1 MRSVTSCFNVT
12 LYKKNL
18 ARFWPLWALYTL
30 AWLLVLPVSLLGELT
45 QRSAWD
51 IGFDAASWVSDW
63 AIQSPVTRMAS
74 GFGLAMAVV
83 YGVLVAMAVWSY
95 LYNHRA
101 VNLIHALPV
110 RREGLFLTNFLSGV
124 TFFVLP
130 HLIVFLVTLP
140 AELIAGA
147 VDVQALAVCFGCQTL
162 LCLFFF
168 CFATLC
174 AFLTGHLL
182 ALPAFYA
189 IFNGLVAGV
198 AVLLDWMMTNFL
210 FGFNGWLSNAEAIFY
225 LTPVAALLRDFGY
238 TWPVRT
244 TIDGRTIMEAGGN
257 RPILQGVSLLWIYA
271 AVGLVLAALALLLYR
286 RRQLETAGDV
296 VAVRWLRPVFK
307 YSVAFCAALAG
318 GCAVFAL
325 LNLEGS
331 VAFLCCL
338 LFWGVVGYFA
348 AEMLLRK
355 SFRVFA
361 RSWKGC
367 VATLAVLL
375 VFSGCMQFDLLGI
388 EDRVPDAADV
398 VAVDVRGLDSA
409 PYDTASY
416 LNLHDQTDPD
426 LIAKTVALH
435 QAIVDHKE
443 ELERGDSSSNYS
455 LDESSQT
462 VAYYFRVTY
471 TLADGSHMDR
481 SYSCDLPFYAS
492 DLDLPGSLTYAANAL
507 INDAAARRASYEVEA
522 WSDAQL
528 VSIQV
533 SPLLS
538 ESGNSVLVIL
548 ATITNENAQW
558 SDSSQDSYQL
568 LSLPTRLDTADQ
580 LEAIRQA
587 VLSDLEAGNLGMR
600 YLFADSEERNANTCL
615 ADLTLT
621 YDIQRE
627 DAGGTYT
634 YTTSVTIT
642 LTPNATDTILAL
654 KESGFFSTGL
664 RLTDNNGHVVYQDP
678 DASVPSASPAA

>member
-74 GFGLAMAVV
+74 GFGLAMAVA

-189 IFNGLVAGV
+189 IFNGLAFGL
-198 AVLLDWMMTNFL
+198 AALLDWMMTNFL

-225 LTPVAALLRDFGY
+225 LTPVAALLRGFGY
-238 TWPVRT
+238 TWPTVT
-244 TIDGRTIMEAGGN
+244 DADGNSFLVASGN

-471 TLADGSHMDR
+471 TLADGSHMER
-481 SYSCDLPFYAS
+481 SYSCDLPLYAS

-507 INDAAARRASYEVEA
+507 LNNAAARRASYEVEE

-528 VSIQV
+528 VSAQV
-533 SPLLS
+533 TSLTDEAGQYWDATLEIPYNGTPLAV
-538 ESGNSVLVIL
+538 ESSNQLVLP
-548 ATITNENAQW
+548 AGQN
-558 SDSSQDSYQL
+558 
-568 LSLPTRLDTADQ
+568 TADQ

-587 VLSDLEAGNLGMR
+587 VLSDLEAGNLGTR

-634 YTTSVTIT
+634 YTTDVTIT
-642 LTPNATDTILAL
+642 LTPDATDTILAL
-654 KESGFFSTGL
+654 KEAGFFSTGL